1 MADKKNKKKRAPL
14 SIRMNILFFAIFLL
28 FSALVLQLGVVQI
41 LNGESYQDEIQRTNL
56 DTTNVPVPRGKIYD
70 TNGELIVDNEAMYS
84 ITYTPSNDVQAE
96 ERLEVAEKLAQYIDM
111 GDEQTID
118 RITDRDRRE
127 YYLLHHE
134 EEIEERLE
142 TVNTEEMENSEVYD
156 ATLELITDEEISDF
170 TDDELEIIAIKKELD
185 SAYALTPQVVKNE
198 DVTAEEYA
206 AVAENL
212 DELPGINAS
221 TDWDRIY
228 PNGDTL
234 TSILGNVSSQEEGI
248 PEEDLNA
255 YLTMGYS
262 RNDRVGTSG
271 LEEQYED
278 FLRGRKEQIQ
288 YTTSQNGSIIGSE
301 TIVDGER
308 GKDLVLTTDLEFQ
321 QEVDDILLDE
331 FQSMKASSPYENR
344 FATNAYAVVMN
355 PKTGELLATSGV
367 EYDTEN
373 DEYNNNAGFTA
384 LANAHEPG
392 SSIKG
397 ATILAGYDSEVISP
411 GETFNDAPMRLAG
424 SEVKR
429 SVQDMG
435 TVNDLTALERSS
447 NVYMFYVA
455 LRLGGDY
462 RHPMPRNANLDI
474 NMGETLQ
481 TLQNYFNQF
490 GLGSTTGVDFP
501 YESTGLRGQVPDN
514 PGNLLD
520 FVIGQ
525 YDTYT
530 TMQLAQYV
538 STIANDGYRVQP
550 HFLKEARDPVAS
562 MDEFGPLYY
571 SSNTT
576 TMNRIEMT
584 DDEISRV
591 QDGFRLSY
599 QGSQGTGNDYFD
611 DKSYNPAGKTGTA
624 ESAEFVD
631 GERFD
636 LNNLT
641 LVGYAPFDDP
651 EIAFAVVVPHVGIGE
666 GDQINL
672 KVGERVLDSYF
683 EVKEDHDE
691 EAEDSDGDS
700 DNEEEE

>member
-96 ERLEVAEKLAQYIDM
+96 DRLEVAEKLAQYIDM

-156 ATLELITDEEISDF
+156 ATLELITDEEIADF

-221 TDWDRIY
+221 TDWDRVY

-562 MDEFGPLYY
+562 MDELGPLYY

>member
-1 MADKKNKKKRAPL
+1 VADKKNKKKRAPL

-96 ERLEVAEKLAQYIDM
+96 DRLEVAEKLAQYIDM

-156 ATLELITDEEISDF
+156 ATLELITDEEIADF

-221 TDWDRIY
+221 TDWDRVY

-530 TMQLAQYV
+530 TLQLAQYV

-562 MDEFGPLYY
+562 MDELGPLYY

>member
-221 TDWDRIY
+221 TDWDRVY

-562 MDEFGPLYY
+562 MDELGPLYY

-691 EAEDSDGDS
+691 EAEDSDGDN

>member
-221 TDWDRIY
+221 TDWDRVY

-288 YTTSQNGSIIGSE
+288 YTTRQNGSIIGSE

-562 MDEFGPLYY
+562 MDELGPLYY

>member
-221 TDWDRIY
+221 TDWDRVY

-562 MDEFGPLYY
+562 MDELGPLYY

>member
-1 MADKKNKKKRAPL
+1 
-14 SIRMNILFFAIFLL
+14 MNILFFAIFLL

-221 TDWDRIY
+221 TDWDRVY

-562 MDEFGPLYY
+562 MDELGPLYY

-691 EAEDSDGDS
+691 EAEGSDGDS